1 MPRRPPTGPAC
12 CTPGPVRPAVRS
24 GWCRAGPRPSRCS
37 PGGPESGSSDAATVW
52 RCRAGMAQSTPRAAV
67 ALPLLSEPVT
77 RSIRL
82 RPWQKAAFEK
92 YVAAGQ
98 ADFLTVA
105 TPGAG
110 KTTFA
115 LTVARHVLS
124 ERPRARLIVVAPT
137 AHL

>member
-1 MPRRPPTGPAC
+1 MVGASGLAWHTARSRVCDLLPP
-12 CTPGPVRPAVRS
+12 
-24 GWCRAGPRPSRCS
+24 
-37 PGGPESGSSDAATVW
+37 
-52 RCRAGMAQSTPRAAV
+52 
-67 ALPLLSEPVT
+67 LPVT

-115 LTVARHVLS
+115 LTVARHVGDPDAVHCEVELS
-124 ERPRARLIVVAPT
+124 
-137 AHL
+137 

>member
-1 MPRRPPTGPAC
+1 M
-12 CTPGPVRPAVRS
+12 
-24 GWCRAGPRPSRCS
+24 
-37 PGGPESGSSDAATVW
+37 
-52 RCRAGMAQSTPRAAV
+52 
-67 ALPLLSEPVT
+67 T

-92 YVAAGQ
+92 YVAEGPD
-98 ADFLTVA
+98 DFLAVA

-124 ERPRARLIVVAPT
+124 ERPRSRLIVVAPT
-137 AHL
+137 AHLKVQWA